1 VPLIA
6 IYAPALQPRG
16 FVIVFEG
23 NGWRGLSTRGEL
35 MEPAVLAKREQREE
49 KETGLQALV
58 ISVGYE

>member
-1 VPLIA
+1 
-6 IYAPALQPRG
+6 
-16 FVIVFEG
+16 
-23 NGWRGLSTRGEL
+23 